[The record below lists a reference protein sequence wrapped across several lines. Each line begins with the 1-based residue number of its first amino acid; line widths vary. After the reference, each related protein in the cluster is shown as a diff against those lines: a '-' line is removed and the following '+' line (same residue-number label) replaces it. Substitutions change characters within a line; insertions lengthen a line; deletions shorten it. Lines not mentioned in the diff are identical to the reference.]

1 MTPRP
6 PLPMGEGKGEG
17 PLDRAAAAKPTTLL
31 EMGPRPNPLPPGE
44 AIDETVGHS
53 ASRWRRARRNRR
65 LVAGAVLIAIAVLVA
80 LLAPVLAPFPPLAQA
95 PELNNRPPGF
105 VDPAGAAHL
114 LGTDPLGRDILS
126 RVMYGARVSLLIGAT
141 AVLLA
146 GTVGVTFG
154 LLAGYVGGFVE
165 TAVMRLVDT
174 LLAIPFVLLAIVSVA
189 LFGQNLVGL
198 ILILGLT
205 GWLGYARVVR
215 GVVLSLKEMPY
226 VEAAR
231 ALGTPPP
238 RIVLRHVLPGVWT
251 PVIVL
256 ATQQVGTMMI
266 AESSLT
272 FLGIGIPPTVPSWGA
287 MIADGRAYVA
297 LAPWVAIFP
306 GLALTITVL
315 AVYFFGDGLRDLLD
329 PRLRI

>member
-1 MTPRP
+1 VSATAPALPVFDLEAGALRP
-6 PLPMGEGKGEG
+6 
-17 PLDRAAAAKPTTLL
+17 
-31 EMGPRPNPLPPGE
+31 
-44 AIDETVGHS
+44 S
-53 ASRWRRARRNRR
+53 ASMARRARRNRR
-65 LVAGAVLIAIAVLVA
+65 LLVGASLILLALFVALAAPLIAPYSPIE
-80 LLAPVLAPFPPLAQA
+80 QA
-95 PELNNRPPGF
+95 PEFNNRPPLWSGG
-105 VDPAGAAHL
+105 AGRLHL

-146 GTVGVTFG
+146 GTIGVVLG
-154 LLAGYVGGFVE
+154 LAAGYLGGLVE
-165 TAVMRLVDT
+165 TAIMRLVDT
-174 LLAIPFVLLAIVSVA
+174 LLAIPFVLLAIVSVS
-189 LFGQNLVGL
+189 LFGQNLLGL

-231 ALGTPPP
+231 ALGAPGL

-251 PVIVL
+251 PVIVI

-287 MIADGRAYVA
+287 MIADGRSYVA
-297 LAPWVAIFP
+297 LAPWISLFP
-306 GLALTITVL
+306 GLALTTTVL

-329 PRLRI
+329 PRLRL